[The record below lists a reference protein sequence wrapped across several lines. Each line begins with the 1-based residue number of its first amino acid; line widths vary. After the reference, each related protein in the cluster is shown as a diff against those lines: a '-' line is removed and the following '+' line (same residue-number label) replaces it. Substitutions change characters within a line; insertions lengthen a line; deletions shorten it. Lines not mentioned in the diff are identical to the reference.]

1 MLLSYSKWFAQNLAC
16 IPLNLKKRTFLRKK
30 NLGKIDCEMSLEV
43 SSRHVRI
50 LRTGERG
57 GPRLSFMAS
66 ELLRWLS
73 ALP

>member
-1 MLLSYSKWFAQNLAC
+1 MARIFQEF
-16 IPLNLKKRTFLRKK
+16 PLNFKTYFPSNKK